1 MEHQQK
7 SAIVVGG
14 GMVGSAAALGLA
26 RLGLN
31 VHLIEHAP
39 LPHFDPNEESNQPYD
54 IRISAISAASVN
66 LLQELQAWQAIRAM
80 RVCPYRH
87 LETWEIDGFSTR
99 FSAQDLNLPELGYMV
114 ENNLIQLGLWHAFA
128 AYPNLSTSVQQPIEH
143 IEKCGQDWQ
152 IRLANGDAY
161 SAPLLLAC
169 DGANSQLRQLAC
181 IGLTGWQYRQSC
193 LLILVETALEQQDIT
208 WQQFFPSGPR
218 AFLPLLGNQGCL
230 VWYDSPER
238 IRQLQQLPLD
248 QLDREITAAFPARL
262 GAVKSR
268 QAASFPLTRRHA
280 QDYYKNGIVLLGDS
294 AHTINPLAGQGVN
307 LGFKDVKIFLEVIA
321 EAQKCGQA
329 IDDEAVLAHYQ
340 RLRQKDNL
348 LMQSGMDL
356 FYKGFK
362 HDLLPLKVLR
372 NLALVTVDKTTPIKK
387 QALKYALGL

>member
-1 MEHQQK
+1 MLKQK
-7 SAIVVGG
+7 EVIVIGG
-14 GMVGSAAALGLA
+14 GMVGSAAAVGLA
-26 RLGLN
+26 QLGLN
-31 VHLIEHAP
+31 VHIIERGA
-39 LPHFDPNEESNQPYD
+39 LPHFAAEQPYD
-54 IRISAISAASVN
+54 IRISAISVASVQ
-66 LLQELQAWQAIRAM
+66 LLKALHAWDAIRAM
-80 RVCPYRH
+80 RVCPYRT
-87 LETWEIDGFSTR
+87 LETWEIDGFSTL
-99 FSAQDLNLPELGYMV
+99 FSAQDLDLPELGYMV
-114 ENNLIQLGLWHAFA
+114 ENNLIQLGLWQSFA

-152 IRLANGDAY
+152 IRLANGDSYA
-161 SAPLLLAC
+161 APLLLAC
-169 DGANSQLRQLAC
+169 DGANSQLRQIAG

-238 IRQLQQLPLD
+238 IRQLQQLPLE
-248 QLDREITAAFPARL
+248 QLDQEITAAFPTRL

-280 QDYYKNGIVLLGDS
+280 QAYYKKGIVLLGDA

-307 LGFKDVKIFLEVIA
+307 LGFKDVKVLLNVIA
-321 EAQKCGQA
+321 DAQKCGQA
-329 IDDEAVLAHYQ
+329 IDDETVLARYQ

-362 HDLLPLKVLR
+362 HDVLPLKMLR
-372 NLALVTVDKTTPIKK
+372 NAALLAVNKITPIKK
-387 QALKYALGL
+387 RALKYALGLA

>member
-1 MEHQQK
+1 MLNRK
-7 SAIVVGG
+7 DVIVVGG

-26 RLGLN
+26 KLGLN
-31 VHLIEHAP
+31 VQLIEQGS
-39 LPHFDPNEESNQPYD
+39 LPHFSAEQPYD
-54 IRISAISAASVN
+54 IRISAISAASVK
-66 LLQELQAWQAIRAM
+66 LLQELQAWQTIHAM
-80 RVCPYRH
+80 RTCPYRQ

-99 FSAQDLNLPELGYMV
+99 FSAQDLDLPELGYMV
-114 ENNLIQLGLWHAFA
+114 ENNLIQLGLWQTFP
-128 AYPNLSTSVQQPIEH
+128 AYPNLGSQLNAEIQQL
-143 IEKCGQDWQ
+143 EKCGHDWQ
-152 IRLANGDAY
+152 LRLTSGECY
-161 SAPLLLAC
+161 HAPLVLAC
-169 DGANSQLRQLAC
+169 DGANSKLRQIAG

-193 LLILVETALEQQDIT
+193 MLIVVETALAQQDIT

-238 IRQLQQLPLD
+238 IRELQKMPLEK
-248 QLDREITAAFPARL
+248 LDKEIAQAFPARL
-262 GAVKSR
+262 GAVKSQ

-307 LGFKDVKIFLEVIA
+307 LGFKDVSVFLTVIA
-321 EAQKCGQA
+321 AAQKCGQA
-329 IDDEAVLAHYQ
+329 INDETVLARYQ

-362 HDLLPLKVLR
+362 ENLLPLKVLR
-372 NLALVTVDKTTPIKK
+372 NLALVAVDKATPIKK

>member
-1 MEHQQK
+1 MQHQQ
-7 SAIVVGG
+7 AVIIVGG

-26 RLGLN
+26 QLGVK
-31 VHLIEHAP
+31 VHLIERAP
-39 LPHFDPNEESNQPYD
+39 LPHFAPEQPYD
-54 IRISAISAASVN
+54 IRISAISAASVA
-66 LLQELQAWQAIRAM
+66 LLQQLQAWQSIKQM

-99 FSAQDLNLPELGYMV
+99 FSAEDLNLPELGYMV
-114 ENNLIQLGLWHAFA
+114 ENNVLQLGLWQQFSH
-128 AYPNLSTSVQQPIEH
+128 YPNLSCSVGTDIQQ
-143 IEKCGQDWQ
+143 IEKCDDDHWQ
-152 IRLANGDAY
+152 ITLTNGEQY
-161 SAPLLLAC
+161 TAPLLLAC
-169 DGANSQLRQLAC
+169 DGANSQLRPLAG

-193 LLILVETALEQQDIT
+193 LLILVETALEQQDAT

-238 IRQLQQLPLD
+238 IRQLQQLSLD
-248 QLDREITAAFPARL
+248 KLDHAIASAFPARL
-262 GAVKSR
+262 GSVKSR
-268 QAASFPLTRRHA
+268 STAAFPLTRRHA
-280 QDYYKNGIVLLGDS
+280 QAYVKNGIVLLGDA

-307 LGFKDVKIFLEVIA
+307 LGFKDVNVFLSVVA

-329 IDDEAVLAHYQ
+329 IHNPAVLARYQ
-340 RLRQKDNL
+340 RLRKPDNL

-362 HDLLPLKVLR
+362 HDLLPLKIAR
-372 NLALVTVDKTTPIKK
+372 NLALLAVDKATPLKK